1 MPNSLISILSRALC
15 LKPHL
20 AVAAFTLAVATVIHD
35 PRLEGYVYSDIVS
48 LYKYRVAI
56 LEGREGIIVPYRD
69 FFLEYPPLAGLVWL
83 ASVNI
88 RLPGLDPLISHY
100 YIQAL
105 VAAVSGILAVEAVAR
120 LTSPRRAVLAALL
133 PSMLVYSVYNWDL
146 IALAPLLWGLY
157 QYRKGGWLSSGLLIG
172 LGGSAKLLPL
182 VAAAPLALHS
192 QAGLRAYSIAVALTA
207 LAFAGVELAAPGWF
221 RDFYEHH
228 SGWYIEGSILLLFGD
243 PFSPELRRAAQVLAA
258 VLVVAAIAVSRLLRA
273 DPVEASFYSISAY
286 LLGTYVYTPQMNLF
300 PALLLLSSSAAG
312 SALTLLLLLQDTSAA
327 LVILVWHWSEDP
339 LDPLSPAS
347 LATYSKVSLLAL
359 LLLISVL
366 RRWRVLRRSA
376 FEGEERT

>member
-1 MPNSLISILSRALC
+1 MPTSFLSSLSRALC
-15 LKPHL
+15 SKPHL
-20 AVAAFTLAVATVIHD
+20 VVAAFTLAVATILHD
-35 PRLEGYVYSDIVS
+35 PRLDGYVYSDVVS
-48 LYKYRVAI
+48 LYRYRVAI
-56 LEGREGIIVPYRD
+56 LEGQEGIIVPYRD

-83 ASVNI
+83 VSVNI
-88 RLPGLDPLISHY
+88 RLPGLDPLLSHY

-105 VAAVSGILAVEAVAR
+105 VSAASGFLAVEAVAR
-120 LTSPRRAVLAALL
+120 LSSPRRAVLAALL

-146 IALAPLLWGLY
+146 LAVAPLLWGLY
-157 QYRKGGWLSSGLLIG
+157 QYRRGRWISSGLLIG

-192 QAGLRAYSIAVALTA
+192 QAGLRAYAIAVALTA
-207 LAFAGVELAAPGWF
+207 LTFAGVELASLGWF

-228 SGWYIEGSILLLFGD
+228 SSWYIEGSILLLLGD

-258 VLVVAAIAVSRLLRA
+258 VLVVVAVAVSRLLRA
-273 DPVEASFYSISAY
+273 DPVEASFYTISAY

-300 PALLLLSSSAAG
+300 PALLLLSSRASG
-312 SALTLLLLLQDTSAA
+312 SALTILLLLQDTSAA

-347 LATYSKVSLLAL
+347 LATYSKVGLLAIL
-359 LLLISVL
+359 LSLSIL
-366 RRWRVLRRSA
+366 RRWTALRRSA
-376 FEGEERT
+376 FEGEDGT